1 MKQNVKCSDEITVN
15 YFKCLPIKY
24 LVTWF
29 LFVKCF
35 VVSNFFCEI
44 SRPGRGPVRTV
55 VSTADLNV
63 MFTDKVTSFVVLF
76 RVTFDVMADF
86 LKPLYLNV
94 HS

>member
-1 MKQNVKCSDEITVN
+1 MKQTVKCRDEITVN
-15 YFKCLPIKY
+15 YFKCLPLKY

-29 LFVKCF
+29 LFVKRF

-63 MFTDKVTSFVVLF
+63 MFNDNVTSFVVLF
-76 RVTFDVMADF
+76 RVTFGVKVDF
-86 LKPLYLNV
+86 
-94 HS
+94 